1 MGADGLPAFFFFF
14 FAFFETEVVNNV
26 YQKIHIKSTFIKA
39 TTFSSGFSNLSV
51 GSITDGSNNV
61 LVILRERGGHEC
73 HTNYYHYYILQ
84 LLCTLGNSS
93 ICTVS
98 MFLSIRCTHSKS
110 KFVNTHHRTLL
121 VSLQNTM
128 YIK

>member
-1 MGADGLPAFFFFF
+1 MSIK
-14 FAFFETEVVNNV
+14 
-26 YQKIHIKSTFIKA
+26 KIHIKSTFIKA

-93 ICTVS
+93 EYLRYARSAC
-98 MFLSIRCTHSKS
+98 
-110 KFVNTHHRTLL
+110 FVYTLHT
-121 VSLQNTM
+121 QQ
-128 YIK
+128 K